1 MERGAEAITA
11 EWKTVVQRAVGK
23 KRAEWLVQ
31 TAQNSIGLTEGLTMA
46 RMELQM
52 LLEQYELL
60 MDRLS
65 TQIQELL
72 QSIPGTREML
82 SIPLVGWATV
92 AGFLSEVGPLKLM
105 TILNS

>member
-1 MERGAEAITA
+1 
-11 EWKTVVQRAVGK
+11 
-23 KRAEWLVQ
+23 
-31 TAQNSIGLTEGLTMA
+31 
-46 RMELQM
+46 MELQM

-60 MDRLS
+60 HRQMDRLS